1 MGADYRGLG
10 IVRSLGRRGIPVW
23 VLKHDDQFLAVF
35 SRYARRSFAWQ
46 GTDEAERV
54 RFLLR
59 LASRHGL
66 EGWVLFPTDD
76 EAVLLVARHHR
87 VLAEHFR
94 LTTPSWDQLRWA
106 VDKRLVRQLALEL
119 GVDHP
124 WTYLPRSR
132 EELLTL
138 DCPFPVILKPAYR
151 EQLNKFTMNKAW
163 RVDDRR
169 TLLARF
175 DEACMLVDPDT
186 ILIQEMVPGNGQSQF
201 SYSALCVDGRPVAT
215 VVARRTRQFPMDF
228 GRVST
233 YVETLD
239 EDGVVAPSV
248 RLLQAL
254 KFTGMVEVEYKRDLR
269 DGRYKLLD
277 VNPRVWGWQNLCGR
291 AGVDFPHLVWRQ
303 VMGDAVPEQRGRLG
317 VRWVWMTLD
326 LPMAL
331 GEILLGRLSL
341 GAYLNSL
348 RRPIESATFASDDPR
363 PGLLE
368 LPLMAYRHGKR
379 LLRGDESTPAG
390 TARGVQPSRGDD
402 S

>member
-35 SRYARRSFAWQ
+35 SRYARRSFAWR

-59 LASRHGL
+59 LASSQGL

-76 EAVLLVARHHR
+76 EAVLLVARHHQ

-94 LTTPSWDQLRWA
+94 LTTPSWDQVRWA
-106 VDKRLVRQLALEL
+106 VDKRLMRQLALEL

-132 EELLTL
+132 ENLLTL
-138 DCPFPVILKPAYR
+138 QCPFPVILKPAYR
-151 EQLNKFTMNKAW
+151 EQLNKLTMNKAW
-163 RVDDRR
+163 RADDRQM
-169 TLLARF
+169 LLARF
-175 DEACMLVDPDT
+175 DEACALADPDT
-186 ILIQEMVPGNGQSQF
+186 ILIQEMVPGNGHSQF
-201 SYSALCVDGRPVAT
+201 SYSALCVDGQPLAT
-215 VVARRTRQFPMDF
+215 VVARRTRQFPVDF
-228 GRVST
+228 GRAST
-233 YVETLD
+233 YVETVD
-239 EDGVVAPSV
+239 EHGVVGPSV

-254 KFTGMVEVEYKRDLR
+254 KFTGMVEVEYKRDPR

-277 VNPRVWGWQNLCGR
+277 VNPRIWGWQTLCGR
-291 AGVDFPHLVWRQ
+291 AGVDFPYLLWRQ
-303 VMGDAVPEQRGRLG
+303 VIGDPIPQQHGRPG
-317 VRWVWMTLD
+317 MRWVWMTID
-326 LPMAL
+326 LPIAL
-331 GEILLGRLSL
+331 REILLGRLSL

-348 RRPIESATFASDDPR
+348 RRPIESAIFASDDPW

-368 LPLMAYRHGKR
+368 LPLMAYRHGR
-379 LLRGDESTPAG
+379 RFLRGD
-390 TARGVQPSRGDD
+390 GV
-402 S
+402 